1 MRSGLGR
8 QGLRS
13 SEALRPVG
21 KGCSCS
27 GGVQGSLRS
36 GGEGLVELVVLGFVR
51 ACVDFPVLV
60 KPLPREP
67 PSLFGLYECSSQF
80 SKVSRAVTPE
90 EFMVE
95 PSKGNSL
102 QCCKPA
108 PIREVGW
115 EHAFCFSPSLLSF
128 RGFASKPCIGLGLL
142 GRAPSV
148 LLPATGFGVSQ
159 CLLRASLCPGAGMPG
174 VRRWRGVSRGG
185 ENALLTLLNRWSRAV
200 PFLEWLPPWFVQ
212 PTHRFVV
219 GWGT

>member
-1 MRSGLGR
+1 M
-8 QGLRS
+8 
-13 SEALRPVG
+13 
-21 KGCSCS
+21 
-27 GGVQGSLRS
+27 
-36 GGEGLVELVVLGFVR
+36 VELVVLGFVR

-67 PSLFGLYECSSQF
+67 PSLFSLYECSSQF

-102 QCCKPA
+102 QCRKPA
-108 PIREVGW
+108 PILEVGW

-142 GRAPSV
+142 GRTPSV

-159 CLLRASLCPGAGMPG
+159 CLLRASLSPGTGMPG
-174 VRRWRGVSRGG
+174 VRRRRGVSRGS
-185 ENALLTLLNRWSRAV
+185 ENALLTLLNRRSRAV
-200 PFLEWLPPWFVQ
+200 PFLQWLPPWFVQ
-212 PTHRFVV
+212 PAYRFVV
-219 GWGT
+219 GRGT